1 MLGNQEIHR
10 EGSTVLPFLTGDHAA
25 IYRQDLWAEVAGQ
38 QHCSCWK
45 WIPAVCTEHN
55 ISNIPG
61 HQQCPARQPG
71 PRASTSLS
79 QSQHPSP
86 LLWALLS
93 VLVTSLV
100 TVDKCSTRKQWRLE
114 RPLLVQCL
122 WDYSLLWQGRAWGG
136 WSHHGC
142 SREAQRWCRYS
153 TGSLFSSFLFSLGS
167 QILAESS
174 PLRVGLPSL
183 ISPL

>member
-1 MLGNQEIHR
+1 MLGNQEILR

-38 QHCSCWK
+38 QRCSCLK
-45 WIPAVCTEHN
+45 WIPAVCTEHD
-55 ISNIPG
+55 IPNIPG
-61 HQQCPARQPG
+61 HQQCLARQPG
-71 PRASTSLS
+71 SRASTSLS

-122 WDYSLLWQGRAWGG
+122 WDYSLLWQGK
-136 WSHHGC
+136 HGAADHIMAAVGRHRDGAGTQLVP
-142 SREAQRWCRYS
+142 SFHPFYS
-153 TGSLFSSFLFSLGS
+153 VWDPRSWQKAPHSG
-167 QILAESS
+167 
-174 PLRVGLPSL
+174 
-183 ISPL
+183 